1 MATPT
6 RPPVGRQSSRVPG
19 GFDTDEDLSPTKT
32 EYDHGDFDTFDA
44 LDERKRYTPSESQ
57 KRSPN
62 DNPIEYESF
71 MQPMSDGVGV
81 EVAGEGDT
89 IDEKEMRKKLMDM
102 DSTFLPETSP
112 AAPATQSGVDDTYIV
127 GREKTEIKDHN
138 NQPGVDETASDM
150 EAQGSPATPSE
161 SYKTPAP
168 GREEMR
174 QEYSYDDPNEPRHD
188 DTSALETM
196 SSSPTAA
203 AAARTVS
210 RAVSSVSTGGYE
222 TADDTHESGVQLE
235 YEAGTCTTDQ
245 EETPKKATDVLPNSS
260 RDNSPTPTR
269 PIATE
274 AQDAL
279 ADHTDHES
287 RDQNSRGVRKRPAYL
302 NSRTASQRSSYSSY
316 TTTSMEGGSEATLGA
331 DYALQSGGAV
341 PYGGSLNSR
350 PSLTSRSVTLGSMAS
365 EITNLSDGEDKV
377 EPSAAALDGLGT
389 LDEEDEPSNGFVMT
403 DKRPNDDEPH
413 TPQGAH
419 IRTPTETVIAQHVRD
434 VQVPAT
440 MAREYQYRPGSPE
453 KRNGGPTPSATRP
466 GKGKSMTLKEQSTQV
481 DKYMKLNW
489 DLQLK
494 ITFLKQALNQRSDEG
509 VKAMIE
515 ENVELN
521 TTRVNL
527 AKEIRDLKRS
537 IRALERDLEMKNG
550 DLAKMTKA
558 AREAEDRAGPSP
570 QELRDL
576 ETEVTYLRE
585 RVTTYEEDIEKL
597 RHDSIRQDGE
607 KRRMTEM
614 LKSVSRRG
622 GSDVGLRE
630 EIDYYRDEL
639 EAESARREQ
648 ADEENRR
655 LREENWRLQEDTG
668 SRERASKNGRPGSSR
683 TSQSGQSNRVFGL
696 NGTGS
701 AASSTLVEQLRHEN
715 AKLQRDMRAQ
725 ESMLTSRNR
734 EKEHLYQEIE
744 ELKLAARRGDA
755 TRSSAGDSIFERS
768 VSRAHRRATSRAS
781 EAPAMPQMGDVER
794 ESYEARNGELRDQ
807 VNAQKLEIVDIT
819 RQLEICF
826 EELSQYDRLKA
837 DHDKLRQAFDSDL
850 GIATED
856 LQTLQAERD
865 EALQMQEQL
874 DAELQE
880 QKAQFEDAQA
890 EAQGRFDELEDELDR
905 RMQEMQ
911 RMENEISN
919 QNEQGDALRAEV
931 RNLSE
936 KVVEKEN
943 AINIRERKLK
953 QLNSEVEAMNNE
965 TDAIHQDRTQ
975 LRDQHERLTV
985 QYESSQSQLA
995 FLREEQDGDKIK
1007 IGELENSLTDT
1018 QAKLDNEMER
1028 AKDLDQRLAEERHQ
1042 REVLGSKEKQEV
1054 QKMMNDLNREVT
1066 GAKDESR
1073 QLKETLKST
1082 EIELTTWKE
1091 RLTELENHLRE
1102 TLGDSKGTRS
1112 TFLTSI
1118 TKLQKELEGTSLEL
1132 DNTRHDLAETE
1143 RRLRDRDNLL
1153 EATGLEVKRLTDV
1166 VDRERQGRRQDKIQH
1181 EQWQKAHQHT
1191 SRTVTQKDVRISEL
1205 ESAKQSDRKKL
1216 QALESQRKEQLDER
1230 NGLLLTLWSRLSA
1243 TCGPDWQHQ
1252 HSLINGRV
1260 ATLEVVASMLPAF
1273 SKTLLLAVQH
1283 IESIMV
1289 TFKTRVQ
1296 TIERDLQTQYRTL
1309 EENLDDRSKK
1319 LEKLENIVQSNRIQG
1334 TFTAAPEIAKLRGEN
1349 RLLKSEIAVFQNKE
1363 MRARSHG
1370 SSSSSRELTPLS
1382 PQTNNASAPPP
1393 SLARHHS
1400 SSVVEQYSQQRASP
1414 SRRSSLMPLP
1424 IPERTSVTSSEPNQ
1438 SRWTH
1443 RLRELERRL
1452 KAEREARLLDR
1463 TGARKRL
1470 EEGMKENE
1478 DLKAE
1483 LERER
1488 ERRRMG
1494 RCGNI
1499 IGELPIH
1506 IACWGGAAAVVRVML
1521 DAGVDIKARDLTYQE
1536 TPLLKAANT
1545 GQTDYSWIDRQT
1557 CIGRK
1562 GKRKK
1567 QWLFWRRRTRRG
1579 AGSAG
1584 ASAAYYLNQF
1594 QSPCQPINLT
1604 IYERNNYIGGRTTTV
1619 NAYDDP
1625 NYPVELGGSI
1635 FVKLNHN
1642 LVNAA
1647 RAFNLPISGMRAS
1660 RTPDPPDVL
1669 GIWDGE
1675 RFVFTQSDASNQ
1687 YWNIAKLLWEYGY
1700 SPIRTQSLMKK
1711 TVGSFLK
1718 MYNPPYFPFTSL
1730 SKTASHLD
1738 LLSTTAVTGE
1748 RYLETNGISSHFAHD
1763 IIQAST
1769 RVNYAQNLDQIHG
1782 LETMVCMATD
1792 GAMSIEGGNWQI
1804 FASMIAASGA
1814 ALHLNTSVT
1823 SVTKDTSSGKYT
1835 IETSTAALHPAQGI
1849 SSSSVVEAT

>member
-19 GFDTDEDLSPTKT
+19 GFDTDEDLSPIKT
-32 EYDHGDFDTFDA
+32 EYDHEDYDTFDT
-44 LDERKRYTPSESQ
+44 LDESEGYTPSKPQ
-57 KRSPN
+57 KHSPN

-102 DSTFLPETSP
+102 DSTFLPGTSP
-112 AAPATQSGVDDTYIV
+112 AAPARQSGVDDTYVV
-127 GREKTEIKDHN
+127 GREKTEIQDHN
-138 NQPGVDETASDM
+138 NQPGIDERASDM
-150 EAQGSPATPSE
+150 EAQSSPETPSGL
-161 SYKTPAP
+161 YKTPAP

-174 QEYSYDDPNEPRHD
+174 QEHSYDDPNVLSHD
-188 DTSALETM
+188 DNSALETM

-210 RAVSSVSTGGYE
+210 RAVSSASTGGYE

-235 YEAGTCTTDQ
+235 YEAGTSTTDQ
-245 EETPKKATDVLPNSS
+245 EETPKKATDDLPNTS

-274 AQDAL
+274 AQDAS

-287 RDQNSRGVRKRPAYL
+287 RDQKSRGVRKRPAYL
-302 NSRTASQRSSYSSY
+302 NSRMASQRSSYSSY
-316 TTTSMEGGSEATLGA
+316 TTTSTEGGSEATLGA

-377 EPSAAALDGLGT
+377 EPPAAALDGLDT
-389 LDEEDEPSNGFVMT
+389 LDEEDEPSNRFVMT
-403 DKRPNDDEPH
+403 NKRPNDDEPH

-440 MAREYQYRPGSPE
+440 MAREHQYRPGSPE
-453 KRNGGPTPSATRP
+453 KRNGGPTPSAIRP
-466 GKGKSMTLKEQSTQV
+466 GKGKSMTLKEQSAQV

-494 ITFLKQALNQRSDEG
+494 ITFLNQALNQRSDEG

-537 IRALERDLEMKNG
+537 IRALERDLEKKNS

-558 AREAEDRAGPSP
+558 AREAEDRPGPSP

-597 RHDSIRQDGE
+597 RYDSIRQDGE
-607 KRRMTEM
+607 KRRMAEM

-668 SRERASKNGRPGSSR
+668 SRERTSKNGRPGSSR

-744 ELKLAARRGDA
+744 ELKLAARRGDG

-807 VNAQKLEIVDIT
+807 VNAQKLEIADIT

-850 GIATED
+850 GVATED

-880 QKAQFEDAQA
+880 QRAQFEDAQA

-919 QNEQGDALRAEV
+919 QNELGDALRAEV

-936 KVVEKEN
+936 KVVDKEN

-1007 IGELENSLTDT
+1007 IGELENSLNDT
-1018 QAKLDNEMER
+1018 QTKLDSELER

-1054 QKMMNDLNREVT
+1054 QKMMNDLNREMT

-1153 EATGLEVKRLTDV
+1153 ETNGLEVKRLTDV
-1166 VDRERQGRRQDKIQH
+1166 VDRERLGRRQDKIQH

-1216 QALESQRKEQLDER
+1216 HALESELKEQLDER

-1252 HSLINGRV
+1252 NSLINGRV
-1260 ATLEVVASMLPAF
+1260 ATLEVIASMLPAF

-1289 TFKTRVQ
+1289 TFKTRVK

-1319 LEKLENIVQSNRIQG
+1319 LEKLENAVQSNRIQG

-1363 MRARSHG
+1363 MRARSHR

-1400 SSVVEQYSQQRASP
+1400 SSAVEQFSQQRASP
-1414 SRRSSLMPLP
+1414 SRTSSLMPLP
-1424 IPERTSVTSSEPNQ
+1424 IPERTSVTSLEPNQ

-1494 RCGNI
+1494 R
-1499 IGELPIH
+1499 
-1506 IACWGGAAAVVRVML
+1506 
-1521 DAGVDIKARDLTYQE
+1521 
-1536 TPLLKAANT
+1536 
-1545 GQTDYSWIDRQT
+1545 
-1557 CIGRK
+1557 
-1562 GKRKK
+1562 
-1567 QWLFWRRRTRRG
+1567 
-1579 AGSAG
+1579 
-1584 ASAAYYLNQF
+1584 
-1594 QSPCQPINLT
+1594 
-1604 IYERNNYIGGRTTTV
+1604 
-1619 NAYDDP
+1619 
-1625 NYPVELGGSI
+1625 
-1635 FVKLNHN
+1635 
-1642 LVNAA
+1642 
-1647 RAFNLPISGMRAS
+1647 
-1660 RTPDPPDVL
+1660 
-1669 GIWDGE
+1669 
-1675 RFVFTQSDASNQ
+1675 
-1687 YWNIAKLLWEYGY
+1687 
-1700 SPIRTQSLMKK
+1700 
-1711 TVGSFLK
+1711 
-1718 MYNPPYFPFTSL
+1718 
-1730 SKTASHLD
+1730 
-1738 LLSTTAVTGE
+1738 
-1748 RYLETNGISSHFAHD
+1748 
-1763 IIQAST
+1763 
-1769 RVNYAQNLDQIHG
+1769 
-1782 LETMVCMATD
+1782 
-1792 GAMSIEGGNWQI
+1792 
-1804 FASMIAASGA
+1804 
-1814 ALHLNTSVT
+1814 
-1823 SVTKDTSSGKYT
+1823 
-1835 IETSTAALHPAQGI
+1835 
-1849 SSSSVVEAT
+1849 